1 MQKLLELD
9 RELFSLINYKWS
21 NSFFD
26 SIFPILRNQYCW
38 VPLYLFLLVFSIV
51 NFNKTWWK
59 WVLFAALLATIT
71 NYISSDLIKEHI
83 FRLRPANDPEFAG
96 RMNFLLGYR
105 PKSSSFTSSHA
116 TNHFGLAAF
125 FYYTL
130 KKYIGNWA
138 WLFFIWAFVII
149 YAQVYVGVHFPLDV
163 LAGAAIG
170 FLFGYL
176 CAIIFNRYFPLRQQ
190 PI

>member
-9 RELFSLINYKWS
+9 RDLFSWISFKWS
-21 NSFFD
+21 NPFFD
-26 SIFPILRNQYCW
+26 ALFPLIRNQYFW
-38 VPLYLFLLVFSIV
+38 VPLYLFLLVFSII
-51 NFNKTWWK
+51 NFNKTWWR
-59 WVLFAALLATIT
+59 WLLFAVVLATVT
-71 NYISSDLIKEHI
+71 NYISSDIIKENI
-83 FRLRPANDPEFAG
+83 FRVRPCNDPEFAG
-96 RMNFLLGYR
+96 KMHFLLGYR

-130 KKYIGNWA
+130 RPYIGKWA
-138 WLFFIWAFVII
+138 GLFFAWAGIII

-176 CAIIFNRYFPLRQQ
+176 SAIIFNKYYPLR
-190 PI
+190 